1 MNIIKVYPNP
11 VKDKLFIQGL
21 LKPTKISVY
30 NLLGKLVL
38 SKITLNEINVNNLQR
53 GIYIIKIKEEQ
64 REVIRKFIK
73 N

>member
-1 MNIIKVYPNP
+1 V
-11 VKDKLFIQGL
+11 DCETLFIQGL

>member
-1 MNIIKVYPNP
+1 
-11 VKDKLFIQGL
+11 
-21 LKPTKISVY
+21 
-30 NLLGKLVL
+30 L